1 MVKHLADYG
10 GTIGGPVWIP
20 KLYNGKNKT
29 FFFFNLERYRDREAL
44 YAASPPCPT
53 RNILAGDLSN
63 NLAVT
68 GNRNL
73 GTDFAGRAIIQ
84 NAIYDPATATID
96 SSGRR
101 VLSVFP
107 NNIIPQSRFDPVSV
121 KIMAV
126 FPQAE
131 YRQQPVRQ

>member
-1 MVKHLADYG
+1 MRTSTPESA
-10 GTIGGPVWIP
+10 PS
-20 KLYNGKNKT
+20 
-29 FFFFNLERYRDREAL
+29 R
-44 YAASPPCPT
+44 T
-53 RNILAGDLSN
+53 RAYTSGNLSN

-101 VLSVFP
+101 VLHAFP
-107 NNIIPQSRFDPVSV
+107 EQCHS
-121 KIMAV
+121 
-126 FPQAE
+126 AE
-131 YRQQPVRQ
+131 PD